1 MRQLLNKH
9 RIKKLAGF
17 GGVGVINTLIDYAIF
32 NLLLL
37 GFGVRPFVAN
47 LVSTS
52 FALTFSYF
60 ANKRFVFK
68 HAGVFDVKSAALFI
82 GFTLFGLWV
91 IQGLGLSLIIHWVQT
106 NYPATYAAHEFLIAN
121 GAKLVASLASIVW
134 NFVAYNSVVF
144 RKKQSETDSQ

>member
-9 RIKKLAGF
+9 RVKKLVGF

-32 NLLLL
+32 NLLLI

-68 HAGVFDVKSAALFI
+68 HAGVFDVKSAVLFI
-82 GFTLFGLWV
+82 CFTLFGLWI
-91 IQGLGLSLIIHWVQT
+91 IQGAGLALIIHWVQT
-106 NYPATYAAHEFLIAN
+106 NYPTLYNEHEFLIAN
-121 GAKLVASLASIVW
+121 GAKLIASIASIIW
-134 NFVAYNSVVF
+134 NFVAYNYVVF
-144 RKKQSETDSQ
+144 RKKQPLNDN

>member
-1 MRQLLNKH
+1 MQQLFTK
-9 RIKKLAGF
+9 RRVKKMAGF

-32 NLLLL
+32 NLLLI

-47 LVSTS
+47 LISTS

-68 HAGVFDVKSAALFI
+68 HGGVFDVKSAALFI

-91 IQGLGLSLIIHWVQT
+91 IQGAGLSLIIHWVQT

-121 GAKLVASLASIVW
+121 GAKLIASIASIAW
-134 NFVAYNSVVF
+134 NFTAYNTVVF
-144 RKKQSETDSQ
+144 KAKPAQKTD

>member
-9 RIKKLAGF
+9 RIKKLVGF

-47 LVSTS
+47 LISTS
-52 FALTFSYF
+52 VALSFSYF

-68 HAGVFDVKSAALFI
+68 HAGAFDIKSAALFI

-106 NYPATYAAHEFLIAN
+106 NYPAMYAEHQFLVAN
-121 GAKLVASLASIVW
+121 GAKLIASLASIVW
-134 NFVAYNSVVF
+134 NFTTYNTIVFKKKTNSV
-144 RKKQSETDSQ
+144 E